1 MKDFRGVEL
10 AVGDTVAWTV
20 GRSEMHRGVI
30 DSFTDK
36 KARVVS
42 IRKDGTAHSIA
53 GPGDPP
59 IYIVDTLRIAKITP

>member
-20 GRSEMHRGVI
+20 GRSEMHRGII

-36 KARVVS
+36 KARVLS
-42 IRKDGTAHSIA
+42 LCKDGREHPDCTK
-53 GPGDPP
+53 PP
-59 IYIVDTLRIAKITP
+59 IYIVDPLRIARINP